1 MGQYLTSEGKNGT
14 VSSGVVERWIM
25 NGSEEIMVV
34 VPNGG

>member
-1 MGQYLTSEGKNGT
+1 MGQYLTGEGKNGT
-14 VSSGVVERWIM
+14 VSSGVVERRIM